1 MFPFT
6 AVTFNLRGG
15 AERWLARRHL
25 FVGQIVDVQPDIVAL
40 QEVRLSFGQ
49 GAWLVRQVNIRLTG
63 DSRRPYRLV
72 LARNMGARRFVS
84 GVGIMTRLPIIYHD
98 SLPLGYSGQV
108 ALRANV
114 ELPAGAADTRRQ
126 SLDFVTVQLVP
137 GPAGREARMAQA
149 MNLVGWINEKRRV
162 PLQVICGDY
171 NDSPAGAA
179 VSLMRQSY
187 RSAYACVHRRD
198 PIATYP
204 TNFLQPQP
212 VEAECLDYVFISP
225 AVYRV
230 TKASFFCDKPAA
242 EDDTLYP
249 SDHVGLLIGLEV

>member
-6 AVTFNLRGG
+6 AATFNLRGG

-25 FVGQIVDVQPDIVAL
+25 LVGQIVDLQPDIIAL
-40 QEVRLSFGQ
+40 QELKLSFGQ
-49 GAWLVRQVNIRLTG
+49 GSWLARQANIRLTG
-63 DSRRPYRLV
+63 DARHPYRLV
-72 LARNMGARRFVS
+72 TARNAELSHALS

-98 SLPLGYSGQV
+98 SLALGYSRQV
-108 ALRANV
+108 AVRANV

-126 SLDFVTVQLVP
+126 SLDFVSVQLCP
-137 GPAGREARMAQA
+137 GPAGREARVTQA

-162 PLQVICGDY
+162 PLQIICGDF
-171 NDSPAGAA
+171 NESPTGAA
-179 VSLMRQSY
+179 VTLMRQSY
-187 RSAYACVHRRD
+187 RSAYACVHQRD
-198 PIATYP
+198 PIATFP

-212 VEAECLDYVFISP
+212 VATACLDYVFVSP

-242 EDDTLYP
+242 EDDTLFP
-249 SDHVGLLIGLEV
+249 SDHVGLLVGLEV

>member
-6 AVTFNLRGG
+6 AATFNLCGG
-15 AERWLARRHL
+15 ADRWLARRHL
-25 FVGQIVDVQPDIVAL
+25 FVGQIVDRQPDIVAL
-40 QEVRLSFGQ
+40 QEVNLSFGQ
-49 GAWLVRQVNIRLTG
+49 GKWLVRQVNIRLTG
-63 DSRRPYRLV
+63 DSRHPYRLV
-72 LARNMGARRFVS
+72 LARNAGRRPHFS

-98 SLPLGYSGQV
+98 ALPLGYSRQV

-126 SLDFVTVQLVP
+126 SLDFVTVQLLP
-137 GPAGREARMAQA
+137 GAAGQEARLAQA

-162 PLQVICGDY
+162 PLQIICGDL
-171 NDSPAGAA
+171 NEPPTGAA

-187 RSAYACVHRRD
+187 RSAYACVHKRD

-204 TNFLQPQP
+204 TSFLLSRP
-212 VEAECLDYVFISP
+212 VTAECLDYVFISP

-230 TKASFFCDKPAA
+230 MGASFFCDKPAA
-242 EDDTLYP
+242 EDETLYP
-249 SDHVGLLIGLEV
+249 SDHVGLLVTLEV